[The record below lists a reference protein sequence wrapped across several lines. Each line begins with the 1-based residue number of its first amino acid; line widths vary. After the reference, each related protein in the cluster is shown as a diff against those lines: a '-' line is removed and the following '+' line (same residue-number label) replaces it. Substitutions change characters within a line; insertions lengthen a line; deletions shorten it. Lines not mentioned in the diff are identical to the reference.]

1 MGVNHQRSAEQ
12 LRESLRARTALARL
26 EFGARTRDA
35 WAKQTVD
42 TWRIR
47 FAELYERMIGVPPTA
62 HDALRTALEQVRDQ
76 GTGTVAEVTARIR
89 QQFQLN
95 AQINGGADESAI
107 D

>member
-1 MGVNHQRSAEQ
+1 MAVNHQRSAEQ

-26 EFGARTRDA
+26 ELGARTHDA

-62 HDALRTALEQVRDQ
+62 HDALRTALEKVRDQ
-76 GTGTVAEVTARIR
+76 GTGTVAGVTAEIR
-89 QQFQLN
+89 QQFQLSG
-95 AQINGGADESAI
+95 QLNGGWDDSAI